1 MYPWYDN
8 NGRDHRWTSR
18 PDYRGGLPI
27 ARLRKIEDYVHAHL
41 AESISIETRVYK
53 LSHLEQISVPL

>member
-1 MYPWYDN
+1 MAGFFSLFSKN
-8 NGRDHRWTSR
+8 SCKSAIAQASNLIEMRK
-18 PDYRGGLPI
+18 RG
-27 ARLRKIEDYVHAHL
+27 LRVVTLAHL